1 MRRAIKGMMT
11 TERHQRKIYASLL
24 AGISMNEKSVEHMKT
39 LPNRISFLSM
49 AKARVIDGDM
59 SYKIIAI
66 MRSYYRREQL
76 SVGVKALEPVSQ

>member
-24 AGISMNEKSVEHMKT
+24 AGILMNEKT

-49 AKARVIDGDM
+49 AKARVIGGDM

-76 SVGVKALEPVSQ
+76 SVGVKTLEPVSQ